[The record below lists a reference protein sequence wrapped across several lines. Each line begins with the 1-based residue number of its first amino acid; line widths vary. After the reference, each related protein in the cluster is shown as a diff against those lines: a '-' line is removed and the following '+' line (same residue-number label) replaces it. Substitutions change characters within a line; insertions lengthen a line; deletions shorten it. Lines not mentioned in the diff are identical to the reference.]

1 MQIKVIFWLKMTKTF
16 IYNYPYKISLI
27 KFVLSGSNF
36 AQFSKITKICKQIKY
51 EVLINKK
58 LVQQLAF
65 HIQIIIFGQNSLKSA
80 TASGCHKKVMMKTS
94 SCMTTFSCMTWI
106 HANFAFQVGL
116 GKKVSS
122 FELFIISMEVRY
134 PIYVQCNL
142 DLVTLL
148 VSAKTVTKL
157 HNITKSNDFM

>member
-36 AQFSKITKICKQIKY
+36 VQFSKITKICKQTK
-51 EVLINKK
+51 VSINKK
-58 LVQQLAF
+58 KMVQQLAF
-65 HIQIIIFGQNSLKSA
+65 HIWIIIFGQNSLKSA
-80 TASGCHKKVMMKTS
+80 TASGCLKKVMIKTS

-116 GKKVSS
+116 GKKKFPRLNCSE
-122 FELFIISMEVRY
+122 FLW
-134 PIYVQCNL
+134 
-142 DLVTLL
+142 
-148 VSAKTVTKL
+148 KL
-157 HNITKSNDFM
+157 GIQYMYSLSTTCFQWKNKIF